1 MGVCVNLEQ
10 GKLSLGEELARRA
23 EKLLEQS
30 IPAQLKDFEQRLVN
44 VKEKH
49 EGIKARYAEQVKVL
63 NEDVAAKN
71 GVGSLCVL
79 CVCALVG
86 TAQLGDVED
95 KCSPLNPYHTVEFP
109 GAHKSRRSPPPGS

>member
-71 GVGSLCVL
+71 GVGALCVL
-79 CVCALVG
+79 CEFALE
-86 TAQLGDVED
+86 LGVRGGMRLDARKVAERRVA
-95 KCSPLNPYHTVEFP
+95 LPYRCT
-109 GAHKSRRSPPPGS
+109 

>member
-71 GVGSLCVL
+71 GVGALCVL
-79 CVCALVG
+79 CVFALVE
-86 TAQLGDVED
+86 TAPLGDVED
-95 KCSPLNPYHTVEFP
+95 QCLPLNPYDAMAFP
-109 GAHKSRRSPPPGS
+109 GAHQSRRNPPQGA